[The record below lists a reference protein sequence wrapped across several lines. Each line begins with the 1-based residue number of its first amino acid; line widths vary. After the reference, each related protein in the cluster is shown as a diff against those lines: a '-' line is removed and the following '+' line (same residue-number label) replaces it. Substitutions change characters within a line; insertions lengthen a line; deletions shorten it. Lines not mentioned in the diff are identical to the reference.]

1 MTPDLFWIPGP
12 WRGRLAIAARP
23 RGGDWLED
31 EFSGLRRAG
40 VDVIV
45 SLLEEDEAAQLGLAG
60 EAKAVEANGLR
71 FISFPIPDRGVPAS
85 TPAAVSLMASIAAAL
100 EEGKNVAVHCRQG
113 IGRSGLIA
121 AGILMSSG
129 LSPEQA
135 IQVVSSARGLAIPET
150 PEQHLWAQQLPAG
163 LPVVR
168 R

>member
-1 MTPDLFWIPGP
+1 MTPDLFWIPGL
-12 WRGRLAIAARP
+12 WRGGLAIAARP

-31 EFSGLRRAG
+31 EVRGLRRAG
-40 VDVIV
+40 IDIIV
-45 SLLEEDEAAQLGLAG
+45 SLLEEDEAAQLYLFS
-60 EAKAVEANGLR
+60 EAKTVEANGLR

-85 TPAAVSLMASIAAAL
+85 TLAAVSLMGSITRAL

-121 AGILMSSG
+121 AGVLITSG

-135 IQVVSSARGLAIPET
+135 IEVVSSARGIAIPET
-150 PEQHLWAQQLPAG
+150 SEQRQWAKLLPAG
-163 LPVVR
+163 LPAGR